1 MGTYEVYDE
10 TMPKITNYYQ
20 FFLRMLGIM
29 VDQTSRPRSVTKY
42 VIVGAIGV
50 IALVGILIA
59 LSLSSQPPQSGNGS
73 PTANI
78 TNDNANT
85 AIPQDATAGAG
96 EDNPG
101 PIDGGGVPDTDPEP
115 IPDVTPSA
123 AISASPN
130 PATPGSEID
139 IEGSGFDGNQKITL
153 AVDNNSIQTEPE
165 EIMTDEAGNFS
176 TKFTLSEGQEGELEI
191 IATDASGHVAS
202 RNLSVE

>member
-1 MGTYEVYDE
+1 
-10 TMPKITNYYQ
+10 
-20 FFLRMLGIM
+20 MLGIM
-29 VDQTSRPRSVTKY
+29 VDQTSRPRSLTRY

-59 LSLSSQPPQSGNGS
+59 LSLSSQSPQASDGS

-96 EDNPG
+96 EDSPG
-101 PIDGGGVPDTDPEP
+101 PFDGGGVSDTDPEP

-123 AISASPN
+123 AISVSPT
-130 PATPGSEID
+130 PAALGSEIN

-153 AVDNNSIQTEPE
+153 SIDNNSIQTEPE
-165 EIMTDEAGNFS
+165 EIMSDEAGNFS
-176 TKFTLSEGQEGELEI
+176 AKFTLSAGQEGELEI
-191 IATDASGHVAS
+191 IATDASGNNAS
-202 RNLSVE
+202 RNLSIE